1 MLGCLGREVSAAVVS
16 VVDCVASVVDYEA
29 RPMED
34 AEVMDVVV
42 GTLLAVATSRTRI
55 CIRITRVRT
64 SRRVDTVERMM
75 GGLLEGTVLVM
86 ARGRGRGP
94 VRGVTSQSPVN
105 KSWFA
110 T

>member
-1 MLGCLGREVSAAVVS
+1 MLGCLGREVTAVVS

-29 RPMED
+29 RSED
-34 AEVMDVVV
+34 AEVMVVA

-64 SRRVDTVERMM
+64 SRQVDTAARMM
-75 GGLLEGTVLVM
+75 GDMREGTAVVL
-86 ARGRGRGP
+86 ARGVMSR
-94 VRGVTSQSPVN
+94 SPAN
-105 KSWFA
+105 KLWFA

>member
-1 MLGCLGREVSAAVVS
+1 MLGCLDREDTAAVS

-34 AEVMDVVV
+34 AVVMDVV
-42 GTLLAVATSRTRI
+42 GTLQAAAISRTRI

-64 SRRVDTVERMM
+64 SRRVVTVEPMR
-75 GGLLEGTVLVM
+75 GGILEGTVVVM
-86 ARGRGRGP
+86 A
-94 VRGVTSQSPVN
+94 RGVTSQSPVN

-110 T
+110 M